1 MTWFYVEIQ
10 YDITIASL
18 ETDNRRVHLKLK
30 KKKRF
35 NIKKNLT
42 ILKLWLTAE
51 IGYLDYNK
59 LLKDKTFLK
68 NAAALNL
75 IRKD

>member
-30 KKKRF
+30 KKF

-68 NAAALNL
+68 NAAALIL